1 MDGSVVKQRLGLY
14 GAAWAGAFV
23 LVLALSCLGVFG
35 LGMDVASV
43 ADLLLMI
50 ALPVLGLG
58 VVGMVALTFLQ
69 PAGMGSKLAVLGL
82 GVLLLLPLLWA
93 PVLAVVVT
101 AWLAGAAIEYS
112 AVYAQ
117 FRITVSNLLYPV
129 VASIVSGAALRLV
142 WDIFQ
147 VVATI
152 VGTIA
157 SGIQVW
163 NFFQKL
169 LRPRPLEA

>member
-1 MDGSVVKQRLGLY
+1 MDGSVVKQRLALY
-14 GAAWAGAFV
+14 GAAWAGSFL
-23 LVLALSCLGVFG
+23 LVLAFSCVAVFG
-35 LGMDVASV
+35 LGMDVAST
-43 ADLLLMI
+43 ADGLLMI

-58 VVGMVALTFLQ
+58 LIGMVVLTFLQ
-69 PAGMGSKLAVLGL
+69 PVGAGAKLAVLGL
-82 GVLLLLPLLWA
+82 GLPLLLPLLWA

-117 FRITVSNLLYPV
+117 FRITVSNLLYPL
-129 VASIVSGAALRLV
+129 VASIISGAALRLV

-169 LRPRPLEA
+169 LRPKPVEA